1 MRKPKRDIQ
10 PTVATLMQQ
19 RSKFTH
25 DRELERELLAQ
36 PAFAGGTLKFV
47 RRLSASHSELL
58 EYSFQSCDG
67 TKSLVVKQQALGPDS
82 ERATLQEF
90 ANLGRVRTLLGLAL
104 GRSVPEPL
112 LALPKRGIL
121 VTSKVPGSPLT
132 VTLKK
137 YANRL
142 AGPFRTSAIS
152 ETARRVGTWLRS
164 FQDATHAEPF
174 TYSTVPYLADLEL
187 RLSQFQEKG
196 FEPGLTREILRQASL
211 QSAPLNGR
219 LISAAARHGDFI
231 AQNIL
236 IEDDGVAV
244 VDFEGFSER
253 EAVYDDLGMFLGYIL
268 VLGARALYS
277 PQSLGAARRGFLAG
291 FLAGD
296 AIDQAL
302 LNIYILKGAVR
313 IIADGPSL
321 TKNWCRVGTA
331 WMLTKRLKDLAS
343 GAI

>member
-1 MRKPKRDIQ
+1 
-10 PTVATLMQQ
+10 MQQ
-19 RSKFTH
+19 RSDFTH

-36 PAFAGGTLKFV
+36 PAFAGGTLQFV
-47 RRLSASHSELL
+47 RRLSARHSELL
-58 EYSFQSCDG
+58 EYSFQSCNG
-67 TKSLVVKQQALGPDS
+67 MKSLIVKRQALGPDS
-82 ERATLQEF
+82 ERATLKEF

-104 GRSVPEPL
+104 GRTVPEPL

-121 VTSKVPGSPLT
+121 VTSKVPGVPLT
-132 VTLKK
+132 TILKK

-142 AGPFRTSAIS
+142 TGPFRTSAIG
-152 ETARRVGTWLRS
+152 ETARRVGMWLRS
-164 FQDATHAEPF
+164 FQDATRGEPF
-174 TYSTVPYLADLEL
+174 TYSNVSYLADLEA

-196 FEPGLTREILRQASL
+196 LEPGLTREILQQASL

-219 LISAAARHGDFI
+219 LIFAASRHGDFI

-236 IEDDGVAV
+236 IEDDRVAV

-268 VLGARALYS
+268 VLGARASYS
-277 PQSLGAARRGFLAG
+277 PCSLDAARRGFMAG

-302 LNIYILKGAVR
+302 LNIYTLKSAVR
-313 IIADGPSL
+313 IIADGPPL
-321 TKNWCRVGTA
+321 TGNWSRLGTA
-331 WMLTKRLKDLAS
+331 WMLTKRLKDLS
-343 GAI
+343 SGGAI

>member
-1 MRKPKRDIQ
+1 MRKLKRDIQ

-19 RSKFTH
+19 RSTH

-36 PAFAGGTLKFV
+36 PAFAGGTLQFV
-47 RRLSASHSELL
+47 RRLSARHSELL
-58 EYSFQSCDG
+58 EYSFQSCNEM
-67 TKSLVVKQQALGPDS
+67 KSLVVKQQALGPDS

-90 ANLGRVRTLLGLAL
+90 ANLGRVRTLLGIAL

-121 VTSKVPGSPLT
+121 VTSKVPGVPLT
-132 VTLKK
+132 VMLKK

-142 AGPFRTSAIS
+142 ASPFHTSAIG
-152 ETARRVGTWLRS
+152 ETARRVGAWLRS
-164 FQDATHAEPF
+164 FQDATPAEPF
-174 TYSTVPYLADLEL
+174 THSTVSYLADLEL
-187 RLSQFQEKG
+187 RLSQFQKKG
-196 FEPGLTREILRQASL
+196 FEPGLTREILQQASL
-211 QSAPLNGR
+211 HSAPLNGR

-253 EAVYDDLGMFLGYIL
+253 EAVYDDVGMFLGYIL
-268 VLGARALYS
+268 ALGARAPYS
-277 PQSLGAARRGFLAG
+277 PQSLDAARRGFLAG

-313 IIADGPSL
+313 IIADGPPL
-321 TKNWCRVGTA
+321 TGNWSRLGTV

-343 GAI
+343 GGAI